1 MDCMKDEAWLVEYAQ
16 AKSKQCVWHARLG
29 HPGKNCMD
37 IIQRATSGM
46 TVVEQSIEK
55 LGGECQ
61 KGKMTND
68 NFLSHPITRI
78 SHVLELVDTN
88 GLGTMKT
95 VINVGARFMLTFV
108 D

>member
-1 MDCMKDEAWLVEYAQ
+1 
-16 AKSKQCVWHARLG
+16 
-29 HPGKNCMD
+29 
-37 IIQRATSGM
+37 M

-108 D
+108 NEYLRFVVVYFMRHNSDLT